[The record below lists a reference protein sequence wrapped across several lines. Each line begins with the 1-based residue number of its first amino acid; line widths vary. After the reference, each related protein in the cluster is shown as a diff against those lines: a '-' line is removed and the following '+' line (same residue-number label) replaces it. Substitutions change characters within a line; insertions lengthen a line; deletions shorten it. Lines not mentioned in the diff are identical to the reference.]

1 MIPAAL
7 ASTSAI
13 ATLDVGETT
22 DSTTM
27 THGTDGGKVPATG
40 FRIATIS
47 FGSLANTVYRS
58 SALEG
63 VYTGSSILLVRLS
76 GNRAQTYFDRIVC
89 VLGTFNQST
98 ATYSHNATDDYT
110 QWYWGSAGTFA
121 SSGTSTVD
129 LIY

>member
-1 MIPAAL
+1 MIPAGL
-7 ASTSAI
+7 AATSVI
-13 ATLDVGETT
+13 ARVDVGETT

-27 THGTDGGKVPATG
+27 THGTDGGKVPGTG
-40 FRIATIS
+40 FLAAAIS

-58 SALEG
+58 STIEG
-63 VYTGSSILLVRLS
+63 VYTISSQLSVRLS

-89 VLGTFNQST
+89 TLGTFNQST
-98 ATYSHNATDDYT
+98 ATYSYNATDDYT